1 MFQKSTILPGY
12 MVTNAALL
20 TPPKPETSV
29 RAANCC
35 RQARCLPEPTGLE
48 FIINVWSIPE
58 NFLCRSWNLQRKTCY
73 LSNRGTAGKLDG
85 SFKLCCPPLS
95 KLFSI
100 SAFVQQGDYARQVLL
115 LFVLM
120 SSRRKHIYSSN
131 HLYVF
136 FFYIKAIRKQDSD
149 VLVNCSS

>member
-12 MVTNAALL
+12 MVTTAALL

-58 NFLCRSWNLQRKTCY
+58 NFLCRSWNLPRKTCY

-131 HLYVF
+131 HL
-136 FFYIKAIRKQDSD
+136 
-149 VLVNCSS
+149 

>member
-35 RQARCLPEPTGLE
+35 RQTRCLPEPTGLE

>member
-35 RQARCLPEPTGLE
+35 RQARCLPEPTDLE